1 MSRSIHRLSA
11 LQVKNL
17 AKPGLHPDGGSL
29 YLSVSATGT
38 KSWRI
43 IYVRNG
49 KRVELGIGSLATVT
63 LAEARNK
70 AAEARKLLQEGADPK
85 QAWSG
90 QGRTKNRNFGA
101 IAIEHI
107 EAHEPA
113 WKNAKHRQ
121 QWRNTLTT
129 YASALWDTPVDQI
142 TVDDLLTILKP
153 IWATKPETASR
164 VRGRIESVLDAAKVR
179 GLRSSENPAAWRGN
193 LALLLPARKKGPKRH
208 HPAMPFIDVPTF
220 FAKLRAIPALSA
232 RALELTILTAAR
244 TSEVLQAR
252 WSEFDLTGATWTVPA
267 DRMKTGRE
275 HRVPLSPAALKLL
288 KALPSDAEH
297 IFPGQA
303 ETKTLSNMAMEMCLR
318 RMGQDHYTVHG
329 FRSSFRDWAGEA
341 THFPREVAE
350 MALAHQV
357 GSAVERAYRRGD
369 SFEKRRE
376 LMNAWA
382 DLCLS
387 AVEDETPAARA

>member
-1 MSRSIHRLSA
+1 MDQASRER
-11 LQVKNL
+11 
-17 AKPGLHPDGGSL
+17 
-29 YLSVSATGT
+29 
-38 KSWRI
+38 
-43 IYVRNG
+43 
-49 KRVELGIGSLATVT
+49 
-63 LAEARNK
+63 

-85 QAWSG
+85 QAWSR
-90 QGRTKNRNFGA
+90 QRPAKNHNFGA
-101 IAIEHI
+101 IAIEPI

-129 YASALWDTPVDQI
+129 YASALWERPVDQI
-142 TVDDLLTILKP
+142 TVDDILAILKP
-153 IWATKPETASR
+153 IWSTKPETASR

-179 GLRSSENPAAWRGN
+179 GLRSGENPAAWRGN

-208 HPAMPFIDVPTF
+208 HPAMPFVDVPKF
-220 FAKLRAIPALSA
+220 FGTLQGVSALSA

-252 WSEFDLTGATWTVPA
+252 WAEFDLPEAMWTVPA
-267 DRMKTGRE
+267 SRMKAGRE
-275 HRVPLSPAALKLL
+275 HRVPLSPVALALL
-288 KALPSDAEH
+288 KRLPSDTAH
-297 IFPGQA
+297 VFPGQA
-303 ETKTLSNMAMEMCLR
+303 EAKPLSNMAMEMCLR

-341 THFPREVAE
+341 TDFPREVAE

-376 LMNAWA
+376 LMKAWA
-382 DLCLS
+382 EFCLPS
-387 AVEDETPAARA
+387 VGVETPAEQS